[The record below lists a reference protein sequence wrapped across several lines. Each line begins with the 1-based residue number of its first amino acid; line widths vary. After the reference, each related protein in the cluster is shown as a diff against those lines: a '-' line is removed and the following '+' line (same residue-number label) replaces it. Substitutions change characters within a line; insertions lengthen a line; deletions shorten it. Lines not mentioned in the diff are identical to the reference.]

1 VIAARNQNATEWFLN
16 MALKGVLL
24 WRGGNGKVG
33 GKPISSSKSIQCYLA
48 EWVENLPEISGPSVP
63 LRSE

>member
-16 MALKGVLL
+16 MALKGGFFYGGANGKL
-24 WRGGNGKVG
+24 GGN
-33 GKPISSSKSIQCYLA
+33 PISSSKSIRCYLA

-63 LRSE
+63 LRIK